1 MSDLNFN
8 VDDVLLRNPLNL
20 TWVSQSPACN
30 KVILLSISRNKLDV
44 KLILVSVKYFALTAP
59 HSASFLI
66 CGCQSQLSTLPVMK
80 RFCQMISADYN
91 PYRSIISEVMWSVN
105 IVFCPMLLVFLIF
118 MNQFPPSGMSLKP
131 FGPEEQACETV
142 VQVSIT
148 LLVWSAICLDD
159 MKSKW

>member
-59 HSASFLI
+59 HSAYHF
-66 CGCQSQLSTLPVMK
+66 
-80 RFCQMISADYN
+80 
-91 PYRSIISEVMWSVN
+91 WSVGAKVN
-105 IVFCPMLLVFLIF
+105 CPHCLWWKDSAKWFLLIMTLTVPLFLRSCGQWTLFSVPCCWFSWFSWI
-118 MNQFPPSGMSLKP
+118 NFPPQECPWSHLVLRSKP
-131 FGPEEQACETV
+131 VKQLF
-142 VQVSIT
+142 
-148 LLVWSAICLDD
+148 
-159 MKSKW
+159 KWV